1 MQFPLVTR
9 PDGSNLLDTLYGGE
23 VNVGARLVCTEDE
36 VRPVRFEIRSL
47 RESDA
52 VVLGVEFE
60 ASGFERDRGTRM
72 VVAVFT
78 VTGRVRSR
86 ISIASFAVPTVERFS
101 EFLKDSLT

>member
-1 MQFPLVTR
+1 VERSTSGRVWYVQRVKSDQYAL
-9 PDGSNLLDTLYGGE
+9 
-23 VNVGARLVCTEDE
+23 
-36 VRPVRFEIRSL
+36 RFDPL

>member
-1 MQFPLVTR
+1 
-9 PDGSNLLDTLYGGE
+9 
-23 VNVGARLVCTEDE
+23 
-36 VRPVRFEIRSL
+36 L